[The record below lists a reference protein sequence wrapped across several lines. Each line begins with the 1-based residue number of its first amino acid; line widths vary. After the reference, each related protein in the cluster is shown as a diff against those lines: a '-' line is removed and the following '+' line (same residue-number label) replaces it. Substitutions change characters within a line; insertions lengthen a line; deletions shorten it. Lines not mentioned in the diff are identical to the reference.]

1 MISWWWPSLVWP
13 RGFRR
18 VGKLVF
24 SNPSKISPDISW
36 LYSMIPTPD
45 QHFTSSAFFQTRCN
59 SFVLSLQPS
68 IIAESKIIHFS
79 IHGDFTLVRWIF
91 HLNNGGWIGRDE
103 FFKRGFRICEFS
115 NCDGNGEAN
124 NNVSFR
130 GNVFVLFGA
139 QSIGVE

>member
-124 NNVSFR
+124 NNVSSR